1 MTYQGAR
8 ARPAPNEGQRVF
20 YISAIRWDKN
30 GHVGD
35 VSWAE
40 INTGANQNV
49 TAPTV
54 VPVAD
59 VVDAI
64 HDGAQV
70 SASFPHWPAPL
81 PPRPI
86 EVMERMDGSETIILA
101 QNATAAS
108 DLPDLND
115 LPVLHGSS
123 LQGRAGRD
131 R

>member
-8 ARPAPNEGQRVF
+8 PEPNESQRVF
-20 YISAIRWDKN
+20 HISAIRWDKE

-40 INTGANQNV
+40 ISSDVNQKV
-49 TAPTV
+49 TAPTM

-70 SASFPHWPAPL
+70 SAAFPHWPVSL

-86 EVMERMDGSETIILA
+86 EVMKRLDGSETIVLV
-101 QNATAAS
+101 QNATAVSA
-108 DLPDLND
+108 DLPDLDD

-123 LQGRAGRD
+123 RQGRAGLD
-131 R
+131 H